1 MVHRDGELVNETLNA
16 PAYLRRGASRGQ
28 LRAKPLQALP
38 APPKHGLKGAE
49 ETALFGQMDSD
60 QIHPE

>member
-28 LRAKPLQALP
+28 SRGKPILALP
-38 APPKHGLKGAE
+38 APPKHGALIGRE
-49 ETALFGQMDSD
+49 ETELFGQMDD
-60 QIHPE
+60 